1 MNRDSVSSSD
11 PEFRT
16 TQWSLVISAGSR
28 ASPASDRALATLCQ
42 SYWLP
47 LYAYARR
54 RVADVDEAR
63 DLTQGFF
70 VVLLEK
76 NYLADADRSRGRFRA
91 FLITAFKH
99 FLANQWAKARTL
111 KRGGGVS
118 PLSLD
123 FPAGDARIGQ
133 AVIDKLT
140 PDQVFHRQ
148 WALTLLDQ
156 VIHRLEAEY
165 RRSGKSELFE
175 QLKDFLVGMPEE
187 KSYADVAEGLGTTEA
202 AAKMSAHR
210 LRRRYRDLLRSEIAQ
225 TVANPE
231 EIDGEI
237 HSLFQLFQK

>member
-76 NYLADADRSRGRFRA
+76 NFLADADRSRGRFRA

-165 RRSGKSELFE
+165 RQSGKSEQFE